1 MTLKQNPLSFS
12 FSRDISFLAFIALS
26 GLFSSCVTQRNLEYM
41 RDKNKDIKTF
51 NEAEIPAYRLK
62 PNDELYIQVNSL
74 DEAASSVFASTKDQ
88 AIYIGSINPYGA
100 SLLSYSVDKEGF
112 LSLPVIGRI
121 EVKDKTL
128 SDVSAVLKDSLSHIL
143 NQPVVTVK
151 LVNRYV
157 SVLGEVKTPGHFPF
171 SQDKLSI
178 YDALAMAG
186 DITVF
191 GNRDRVIL
199 VRNEKGENIRV
210 NIDLNSS
217 NILASEY
224 YQLRPNDIIYV
235 KPLRKRFWGFDQF
248 PFAVILSAI
257 TTGLLI
263 YTVVEP

>member
-1 MTLKQNPLSFS
+1 MTQLQNPLSFS
-12 FSRDISFLAFIALS
+12 YSRGISFVAITLLISFL
-26 GLFSSCVTQRNLEYM
+26 SSCVTQRDLEYL
-41 RDKNKDIKTF
+41 RDKNKDIKAY
-51 NEAEIPAYRLK
+51 NEVLIPDYRLK
-62 PNDELYIQVNSL
+62 PNDELYIQVSSL
-74 DEAASSVFASTKDQ
+74 DEAASSVFSSTKEQ

-121 EVKDKTL
+121 EVENKTL
-128 SDVSAVLKDSLSHIL
+128 SDVSTILKDSLSHIL

-157 SVLGEVKTPGHFPF
+157 SVLGEVRNPGHFPL

-191 GNRDRVIL
+191 GNRENVIL
-199 VRNEKGENIRV
+199 VRNEKEENIRV
-210 NIDLNSS
+210 NIDLNRSD
-217 NILASEY
+217 ILASEY

-257 TTGLLI
+257 TTALLI